1 MLKSIQ
7 SLRGIFALL
16 IYFHH
21 VEVFPAGGD
30 SGVCFFTVLSGF
42 VLCDGYQN
50 RFRQNSISYGSFLKR
65 RLARIYPLHLLCFTG
80 AFLLTYQMAHNPAT
94 WLMNLLLLQS
104 WSPDPQ
110 VHFSANA
117 VSWFLSMILFCY
129 FLFPLIIRFLDRSRR
144 NFYIA
149 SSILFAVYFVAIQF
163 VPSGMFNN
171 IIYINPLM
179 RLPDFILGI
188 ILWQI
193 IGDRI
198 PHPPYLQKTLNIRML
213 SKSAVELSVVLL
225 FLLTLVI
232 YGMVSPRYGLVSLW
246 WPVSAALISVFAL
259 FNERGGI
266 VTRLLQSRPLVFLG
280 NISFSFYMI
289 HLLVIKAAHRLTD
302 RFSPDM
308 PAPIFIP
315 LVLIIAV
322 ILAYFVWKY
331 YERPMKRILLSR
343 TS

>member
-42 VLCDGYQN
+42 VLSDGYQN

-65 RLARIYPLHLLCFTG
+65 RLARIYPLHLLCFIG
-80 AFLLTYQMAHNPAT
+80 AFLLTYQMAHNPVT
-94 WLMNLLLLQS
+94 WLVNLLLLQS

-129 FLFPLIIRFLDRSRR
+129 LLFPFIIRFLDRWRR

-149 SSILFAVYFVAIQF
+149 SSILFAVYFIAIQF
-163 VPSGMFNN
+163 VPSGMLNN

-193 IGDRI
+193 IGGKI
-198 PHPPYLQKTLNIRML
+198 CIRD
-213 SKSAVELSVVLL
+213 SIKSQAFIQIRHRAVGTVAVCPDIDHIWRGVAQIRACVVVVACLH
-225 FLLTLVI
+225 
-232 YGMVSPRYGLVSLW
+232 G
-246 WPVSAALISVFAL
+246 
-259 FNERGGI
+259 
-266 VTRLLQSRPLVFLG
+266 
-280 NISFSFYMI
+280 
-289 HLLVIKAAHRLTD
+289 AHKCVCT
-302 RFSPDM
+302 FQ
-308 PAPIFIP
+308 
-315 LVLIIAV
+315 
-322 ILAYFVWKY
+322 
-331 YERPMKRILLSR
+331 
-343 TS
+343 

>member
-65 RLARIYPLHLLCFTG
+65 RLARIYPLHLLCFIG
-80 AFLLTYQMAHNPAT
+80 AFLLTYQMAYNPVT
-94 WLMNLLLLQS
+94 WLVNLLLLQS

-129 FLFPLIIRFLDRSRR
+129 LLFPLIIRFLDRSHR

-163 VPSGMFNN
+163 VPSGMLNN

-193 IGDRI
+193 IGGKIQAADSSAA
-198 PHPPYLQKTLNIRML
+198 LNLRPL
-213 SKSAVELSVVLL
+213 SKSAIELSALLL
-225 FLLTLVI
+225 FALTLII
-232 YGMVSPRYGLVSLW
+232 YGVVSPRYGLVSLW
-246 WPVSAALISVFAL
+246 WPASIALISVFAL
-259 FNERGGI
+259 FNDKGGI
-266 VTRLLQSRPLVFLG
+266 VTRLLQLRPLVFFG

-289 HLLVIKAAHRLTD
+289 HLLVIKAAHRLAD

-308 PAPIFIP
+308 PPAIFIP
-315 LVLIIAV
+315 LVLIVAV

>member
-50 RFRQNSISYGSFLKR
+50 RFRQRSISYGSFLKR
-65 RLARIYPLHLLCFTG
+65 RLARIYPLHLLCFIG
-80 AFLLTYQMAHNPAT
+80 AFLLTYQMAHNPVT
-94 WLMNLLLLQS
+94 WLVNLLLLQS

-129 FLFPLIIRFLDRSRR
+129 LLFPFIIRFFDRSRR
-144 NFYIA
+144 NFYVA
-149 SSILFAVYFVAIQF
+149 SSILFSVYFVAIQF

-198 PHPPYLQKTLNIRML
+198 PHPP
-213 SKSAVELSVVLL
+213 L
-225 FLLTLVI
+225 FAENAESQNVI
-232 YGMVSPRYGLVSLW
+232 KISRRTVCRIAVSPYIGDIRHCVAQIWACVAMVAGV
-246 WPVSAALISVFAL
+246 
-259 FNERGGI
+259 GGADQC
-266 VTRLLQSRPLVFLG
+266 VCTFQ
-280 NISFSFYMI
+280 
-289 HLLVIKAAHRLTD
+289 
-302 RFSPDM
+302 
-308 PAPIFIP
+308 
-315 LVLIIAV
+315 
-322 ILAYFVWKY
+322 
-331 YERPMKRILLSR
+331 
-343 TS
+343 